1 MSTAVPPL
9 GRLATLRRYPVKSLV
24 GETLAGVH
32 VGTRGVEGD
41 RLWSVRDL
49 DGKLGSGKSTRRFRR
64 MDGLLD
70 LTAAYD
76 GDVPVIGFPDGT
88 RVRGDDEAVHAALSA
103 HVGRPV
109 TLAREEDVSHFDDGP
124 LHLVTTASLRHV
136 SRAHGRVVDPRR
148 LRPNF
153 VLETEGEGMVEDGW
167 VGTRIA
173 LGDELVVEIV
183 QPMPR
188 CVMVDL
194 PQAGL
199 PTDGGLLRTVTDLNQ
214 ACLGV
219 LATVVRPGTV
229 AIGDEARPAP

>member
-1 MSTAVPPL
+1 V
-9 GRLATLRRYPVKSLV
+9 LRRYPVKSLV
-24 GETLAGVH
+24 GETLTGVH
-32 VGTRGVEGD
+32 VGTRGVDGD

-64 MDGLLD
+64 MDGLLG

-88 RVRGDDEAVHAALSA
+88 RVRGDDGAVHAALSA

-136 SRAHGRVVDPRR
+136 SRAHGAVVDPRR

-153 VLETEGEGMVEDGW
+153 VLETEGEGLVEDGW

-183 QPMPR
+183 RPMPR

-194 PQAGL
+194 AQAGL
-199 PTDGGLLRTVTDLNQ
+199 AADGRLLRTVTDLNQ

-229 AIGDEARPAP
+229 SVGDEVRAAV